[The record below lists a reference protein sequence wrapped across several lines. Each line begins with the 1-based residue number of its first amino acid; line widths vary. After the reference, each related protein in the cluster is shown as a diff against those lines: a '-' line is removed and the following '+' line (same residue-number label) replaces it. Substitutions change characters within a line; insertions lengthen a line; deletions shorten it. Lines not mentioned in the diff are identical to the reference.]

1 MKIAV
6 FLQGEP
12 RFCAEFDQTLL
23 ALGNE
28 HSYDWYSWLWNPSPG
43 PDTYGY
49 DLVSD
54 QWRSFTDSEAAARLT
69 ANFTANHRVVS
80 LVSQDPKSL
89 SFPDMPRRAGETN
102 VQNVWRMYWSMWAAG
117 ELIFARADAQHYD
130 LVLRLRQD
138 VAVDNLNLLDCHRR
152 LQDNPRSV
160 IVSSN
165 NHFGY
170 WGPRLNDWV
179 AVGTP
184 ESMKVYCDCYN
195 HIQSYYDQGMLFH
208 PESLLSLH
216 LATHGVALEYGS
228 YSVSLR
234 TMGRW
239 EDKKYFSQFGRW

>member
-12 RFCAEFDQTLL
+12 RFCAEFDQTLK
-23 ALGNE
+23 ALGSE
-28 HSYDWYSWLWNPSPG
+28 HSYHWYSWLWNPSPG
-43 PDTYGY
+43 PDTYGF
-49 DLVSD
+49 DLVSPN
-54 QWRSFTDSEAAARLT
+54 WRRFDDSLARETL
-69 ANFTANHRVVS
+69 AQALGDNHRVQS
-80 LVSQDPKSL
+80 LISEDPSTL
-89 SFPDMPRRAGETN
+89 QFPDMPRRAGETN

-117 ELIFARADAQHYD
+117 QLIFDSADAHTYD
-130 LVLRLRQD
+130 LILRLRQD
-138 VAVDNLNLLDCHRR
+138 VAVENLDLEACYRQ
-152 LQDNPRSV
+152 LQSNPRSV
-160 IVSSN
+160 IVSAN

-179 AVGTP
+179 AVGTLA
-184 ESMKVYCDCYN
+184 SMKVYCDCYN
-195 HIQSYYDQGMLFH
+195 HVQHYYDQGMLFH

-216 LATHGVALEYGS
+216 LATHNVSLKYGS